1 MQLGKSTRDFL
12 DVMDNDDDIGQQARE
27 AMQAMKADDDLE
39 MYSSGRL
46 KRYHSEPT
54 IERLHLK
61 SLYDEK
67 TKNSPEITDFELI
80 KYLGTGAYG
89 TVLLVQRKSTKDY
102 FAMKIIRFSSNV
114 DNEFMESLLNET
126 EIFTRIGG
134 QLVVRAYFG
143 FVHKNYVIFIM
154 DYMPGR
160 DLDYWIEETGG
171 LEERDDAK
179 FYAAELVLAIEY
191 LHSQNIVHRDLKPQN
206 ILIDSKG
213 HLKLADFG
221 LSSIPAKYRDKAQT
235 IEKEFDIFRGFEKDE
250 DSPTNLRSI
259 LLKKKKDKVLGNK
272 ALIEIKDDQIDVKKS
287 SIEEKKSERA
297 KVVKMLGTPDYIPPE
312 VIKGEAKPQY
322 QFAID
327 WWALGCII
335 YQTILYM
342 PPFNDD
348 TVPKIFK
355 HITDF
360 PESYALEWPPIG
372 YEEGCLTPEGRD
384 IIDKLLNPDPA
395 KRLGSGPEGVNEI
408 KKHPFFNGIDWD
420 NILKCQAPM
429 SDSLDPNHAK
439 NQSDLTLES
448 VFEMIEAKF
457 KKVIETSDNGEKQE
471 NSKPED
477 QTGKGLKKALFDLYR
492 VDLLHDDN
500 VKEYKEHMA
509 ELEKISKAK
518 KRLQEKLDALE
529 AEGNFIIV

>member
-1 MQLGKSTRDFL
+1 MQTLKVKKQFL
-12 DVMDNDDDIGQQARE
+12 DVIEQEDEEMRAKEAAKNEEDNE
-27 AMQAMKADDDLE
+27 VYL
-39 MYSSGRL
+39 SGKL

-67 TKNSPEITDFELI
+67 TKNSPEITDFDLI

-143 FVHKNYVIFIM
+143 FVHKNYVVFIM

-171 LEERDDAK
+171 LEEREDAK
-179 FYAAELVLAIEY
+179 FYTAELVLAIEY

-206 ILIDSKG
+206 ILIDPKG

-221 LSSIPAKYRDKAQT
+221 LSSIPAKYREKAEA
-235 IEKEFDIFRGFEKDE
+235 IEKEFDIFKGFEKDD
-250 DSPTNLRSI
+250 DSPTNFHSMLSR
-259 LLKKKKDKVLGNK
+259 KKKDKFLN
-272 ALIEIKDDQIDVKKS
+272 KKS
-287 SIEEKKSERA
+287 SLELNDENPLATKQSPEEKKVERN
-297 KVVKMLGTPDYIPPE
+297 KVMKMPGTPDYIPPE
-312 VIKGEAKPQY
+312 VIKGEARSQY

-335 YQTILYM
+335 YQTILYY

-348 TVPKIFK
+348 SVQKIFK
-355 HITDF
+355 HIAEF
-360 PESYALEWPPIG
+360 PAGYSLEWPPIG
-372 YEEGCLTPEGRD
+372 YEENCLTPEAKD
-384 IIDKLLNPDPA
+384 IIDKLLEPDPA
-395 KRLGSGPEGVNEI
+395 KRLGSGPDGVDEI
-408 KKHPFFNGIDWD
+408 KRHAFFKGIDW
-420 NILKCQAPM
+420 NTILNSEAPLKG
-429 SDSLDPNHAK
+429 SIDREQEK
-439 NQSDLTLES
+439 NQSVLTLES
-448 VFEMIEAKF
+448 VFEMIEEKF
-457 KKVIETSDNGEKQE
+457 KKQAEMNQSGEKKEQ
-471 NSKPED
+471 KFED
-477 QTGKGLKKALFDLYR
+477 QSGKSLKKALFELYR

-509 ELEKISKAK
+509 ELEKIAKAK
-518 KRLQEKLDALE
+518 RKLEERLESLE